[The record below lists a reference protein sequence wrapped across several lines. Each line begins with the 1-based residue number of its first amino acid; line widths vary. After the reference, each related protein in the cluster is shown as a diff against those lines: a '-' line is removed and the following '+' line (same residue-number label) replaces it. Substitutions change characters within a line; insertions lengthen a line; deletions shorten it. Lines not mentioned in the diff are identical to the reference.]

1 MEISNDER
9 TEYRIYRIYNYFR
22 PFLIQKQ
29 KNQTVTTR
37 QQETISKNGAI
48 FLIEYG

>member
-1 MEISNDER
+1 MEISNSEPSI
-9 TEYRIYRIYNYFR
+9 EYIYNYFR

-37 QQETISKNGAI
+37 QEETISKNGAI

>member
-9 TEYRIYRIYNYFR
+9 SEYRIYIYNYFR
-22 PFLIQKQ
+22 TFLVQKQ